1 MKNNKNNSRKHASKK
16 TAKKKAKVNKP
27 FRVVVK
33 NSPVHTL
40 DHVVKALQSACG
52 MTYDAAKEA
61 ATAVHVKGKATVFS
75 GTRTAARPVR
85 AALAKY
91 PPDDFAARHLGLEPA
106 HLTVSIV
113 R

>member
-16 TAKKKAKVNKP
+16 TAKKPKVNKP

-40 DHVVKALQSACG
+40 DHVVKAIQSACG
-52 MTYDAAKEA
+52 MSYQDATKA
-61 ATAVHVKGKATVFS
+61 AQTVHIKGKATVFS

-91 PPDDFAARHLGLEPA
+91 PPDTFAASHLGLEPA